1 MSKLLAIVAT
11 LKASLVAASFAL
23 ARGDILP
30 VILLSML
37 FNLIHVGAKP
47 SAGTTPRDGMVV
59 SRSHDQG
66 RPDLLN

>member
-1 MSKLLAIVAT
+1 MSKLLAIVGT

-47 SAGTTPRDGMVV
+47 PRDGMVV